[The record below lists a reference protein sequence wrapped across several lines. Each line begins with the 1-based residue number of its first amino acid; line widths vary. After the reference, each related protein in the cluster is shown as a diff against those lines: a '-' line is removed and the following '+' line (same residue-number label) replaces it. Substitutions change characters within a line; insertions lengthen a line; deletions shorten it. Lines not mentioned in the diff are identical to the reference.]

1 MVDLED
7 IARQLRRRVVQLSH
21 QAKASHLS
29 SCLSSADII
38 AALYGQTL
46 NINALLPNWEDR
58 DRFVLS
64 KAHAAM
70 LLYAALAYRGFISE
84 EDLATFG
91 TDGSKL
97 TEHPPVG
104 LRGVEAACGSLGHGA
119 AASVGAALAARLQ
132 GKDYRVFCLLGDGEC
147 GEGSVWE
154 AAMIAAEHRLRNLC
168 FIIDANGI
176 GGTDDCSGRVGDLR
190 AKFAAFGWYSKGTNG
205 HDPELLARQLDMTGS
220 YMQPL
225 ALVCRTVKG
234 FGVSFMAQDGLLWHY
249 RSPNKDEFEL
259 ALAELE

>member
-1 MVDLED
+1 M
-7 IARQLRRRVVQLSH
+7 RLSY

-29 SCLSSADII
+29 SCLSAADIV
-38 AALYGQTL
+38 AALFGKVLRL
-46 NINALLPNWEDR
+46 NPLLPQWEDR

-104 LRGVEAACGSLGHGA
+104 LRGCEAACGSLGHGA
-119 AASVGAALAARLQ
+119 GISVGMALAARMQ
-132 GKDYRVFCLLGDGEC
+132 DKNYRVFCLLGDGEC

-154 AAMIAAEHRLRNLC
+154 AATIAAEHRLRNLC

-176 GGTDDCSGRVGDLR
+176 GGTDYCSGRVGDLR
-190 AKFAAFGWYSKGTNG
+190 AKFAAFGWYSVGTNG
-205 HDPELLARQLDMTGS
+205 HDPELLARQMDLCGS

-225 ALVCRTVKG
+225 AVVAKTCKG
-234 FGVSFMAQDGLLWHY
+234 YGVSFAAMDGLLWHY
-249 RSPNKDEFEL
+249 KVPDKREMEL
-259 ALAELE
+259 ALAELK